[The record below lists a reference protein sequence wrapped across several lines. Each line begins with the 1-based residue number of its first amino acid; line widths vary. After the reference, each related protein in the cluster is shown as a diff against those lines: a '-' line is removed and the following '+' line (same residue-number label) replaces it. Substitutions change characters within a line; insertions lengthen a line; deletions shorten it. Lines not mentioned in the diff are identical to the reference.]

1 MGASVFPVR
10 IPVSWASSSLG
21 ADDSRSSSIASMD
34 VTMDCTRAAS
44 CGSISERN
52 RIPSEALTRFHFRTD
67 QRLIDPAAGWP
78 TGPRRAA
85 C

>member
-1 MGASVFPVR
+1 
-10 IPVSWASSSLG
+10 
-21 ADDSRSSSIASMD
+21 
-34 VTMDCTRAAS
+34 MDCTRAAS